1 MLKTNV
7 IGSIITSV
15 ILLAIIGYALYVGMS
30 INWNLYIKIGTVVL
44 LISAIIGI
52 AAAGGDKA

>member
-30 INWNLYIKIGTVVL
+30 INWNLYVKIGAVVL
-44 LISAIIGI
+44 VISAIIGI

>member
-30 INWNLYIKIGTVVL
+30 INWNLYVKIGTVVL
-44 LISAIIGI
+44 VISAIIAIG
-52 AAAGGDKA
+52 AAGGDKA